1 MNPSMDWCINNAI
14 AKSRIVASAFRSSEF
29 LFGITGPLL
38 KVVDDMLEW
47 FSDRKEHMSHDAQVA
62 YLVKVAKMQADIEF
76 YQGVHES
83 LYEEGDRH
91 A

>member
-1 MNPSMDWCINNAI
+1 MNPSMDWRINNAV
-14 AKSRIVASAFRSSEF
+14 AKSRIVASAVRSSEF

-47 FSDRKEHMSHDAQVA
+47 FFDHKEHMSHDAQVA
-62 YLVKVAKMQADIEF
+62 YLVKVAKMQADIDF
-76 YQGVHES
+76 YQRIRES
-83 LYEEGDRH
+83 LYEEESNN

>member
-1 MNPSMDWCINNAI
+1 MNPSMDWRINNEI

-47 FSDRKEHMSHDAQVA
+47 FSDRKEHMRHDAQFA
-62 YLVKVAKMQADIEF
+62 YLVKVAKIQDDIKF
-76 YQGVHES
+76 YQGINKSLWEEES
-83 LYEEGDRH
+83 NN

>member
-1 MNPSMDWCINNAI
+1 MNPSMDWRINNAI

-38 KVVDDMLEW
+38 KAVDDMLEW
-47 FSDRKEHMSHDAQVA
+47 FFDHKKYMSYDAQVA

-76 YQGVHES
+76 YQGIHES
-83 LYEEGDRH
+83 LYEEGGRY

>member
-1 MNPSMDWCINNAI
+1 MNPSMDWRINNAI

-62 YLVKVAKMQADIEF
+62 YLVKVTKMQADIEL
-76 YQGVHES
+76 YQGINKN
-83 LYEEGDRH
+83 LWEEKSNN